1 MIDAWTILKELALAV
16 IAAIGCIALIIALQP
31 LLVRYVLARP
41 NARSSHRRP
50 TPQGGGIAV
59 IGTTVVVVVS
69 AMVFAPGLLSHPR
82 ELAGVLAATIA
93 LAVLGAAVDIRP
105 MRALPR
111 LFLQTAAATI
121 VVAVLPAELRIVSVL
136 PGWLERLCILLGVLW
151 FVNLVNFMDGI
162 DWMTVAEVVPI
173 TASLTLFGLM
183 GALPQDA
190 AVVAVVLCG
199 AIVGF
204 APFNRPVARL
214 FLGDVGSLPIGL
226 LLGWLLVMLA
236 GSGHLAAA
244 VLLPLYY
251 LTDASFTLLR
261 RFVKGEPLM
270 QAHRQHFY
278 QRAMDRGVSVYR
290 IVGSVFLLNVALA
303 ALATATVL
311 VPSRLL
317 HVACVAVGGVMVCL
331 LLYRFERGNR
341 VGNN

>member
-1 MIDAWTILKELALAV
+1 MIDAWTILMELALAV
-16 IAAIGCIALIIALQP
+16 IAAIGCIALIIALHP
-31 LLVRYVLARP
+31 LLVRYVLAQP
-41 NARSSHRRP
+41 NTRSSHRGP

-59 IGTTVVVVVS
+59 IGATGVAVVG
-69 AMVFAPGLLSHPR
+69 AMVFAPGLLSYPR

-93 LAVLGAAVDIRP
+93 LAVLGAADDIRP
-105 MRALPR
+105 MSALPR
-111 LFLQTAAATI
+111 LFLQTAAAAI
-121 VVAVLPAELRIVSVL
+121 VVAVLPAELRIVPVL

-173 TASLTLFGLM
+173 TAGLTLFGLM

-190 AVVAVVLCG
+190 AIMAIVLCG

-261 RFVKGEPLM
+261 RFVKGEPVM

-290 IVGSVFLLNVALA
+290 IVGSVFLLNIALV

-317 HVACVAVGGVMVCL
+317 HVACVAAGGVLVCL
-331 LLYRFERGNR
+331 LLYRFERGN
-341 VGNN
+341 